1 MTSRLP
7 RRRWPSALLIRAVF
21 DRDARRTRMEMERHD
36 TADVSERLGVSYAE
50 SSRWGAGAADT
61 TFDMFRPAGQSESA
75 LLPAVVWIHGG
86 GWISGDRNNVR
97 PYVRCIADAGFV
109 AVSLNYSV
117 APEHPYPTALQQ
129 LDAALDHLIQHAT
142 AYRIDPE
149 RIVLAG
155 DSAGA
160 NLASQLALL
169 TTSPTYSDQV
179 GLEPAL
185 HPGQLCG
192 LVLNCGI
199 YDVSGVADA
208 SGVGGWGFRVA
219 LRSYLGRRDWPD
231 SPGADEMSTLMHL
244 TADGPPIWVTGGNG
258 DPLTASQ
265 SRPLAHALE
274 QLGVDVTALFYE
286 ADHEPSLPHEYQF
299 HLDLP
304 DARAALVS
312 TIDFL
317 HRVTRTS

>member
-1 MTSRLP
+1 MSRLP
-7 RRRWPSALLIRAVF
+7 RRRWLAALLIRAVF
-21 DRDARRTRMEMERHD
+21 DLDARRTRTEMERHD
-36 TADVSERLGVSYAE
+36 TANLSERLGVSYAE
-50 SSRWGAGAADT
+50 SGRWGADADDT
-61 TFDMFRPAGQSESA
+61 TFDMFRPAGQSEHA

-86 GWISGDRNNVR
+86 GWISGHRKNVR
-97 PYVRCIADAGFV
+97 PYVRCLAGAGFV

-117 APEHPYPTALQQ
+117 APEHPSPTALQQ
-129 LDAALDHLIQHAT
+129 LDAALDHLIRHAT

-169 TTSPTYSDQV
+169 ITSPTYADRV

-185 HPGQLCG
+185 RPGQLRG

-199 YDVSGVADA
+199 YDVSGVSDA
-208 SGVGGWGFRVA
+208 PGVGGWGFRVT

-231 SPGADEMSTLMHL
+231 APGADEMSTLTHL
-244 TADGPPIWVTGGNG
+244 TGDVPPVWISGGNG

-265 SRPLAHALE
+265 SRPLAQALE
-274 QLGVDVTALFYE
+274 QLGVDVTTLFYE
-286 ADHEPSLPHEYQF
+286 ADHDPRLPHEYQF

-304 DARAALVS
+304 DARAALTS

-317 HRVTRTS
+317 HRVTGAP